1 MLPGVECARR
11 RRLHKSGGCVDSPS
25 LSTHNN
31 STRRSSFCLYASNHE
46 SRLSSSSSSLL
57 VCTLYYTHLFL
68 QLLTTDFPFSF
79 LFYACTCKLFII
91 TVNGYVLIYFIFLW
105 IWIETAK
112 EHVIPDTPRWEYGR
126 SSQRSQT
133 EIGWQVQSTQGIRKQ
148 KVLFNKIN

>member
-57 VCTLYYTHLFL
+57 VCTLYYTSLSSTFNHW
-68 QLLTTDFPFSF
+68 FPFLF